1 MTDDD
6 DDIPEC
12 DLGPWR
18 DPSGDGEDDEPEDPS
33 ANDGSRRF
41 VGVSFSALV
50 NRWLAMPDH
59 YDLRGF
65 LASRGIKTISID
77 QPPESAAT
85 PTTAPTPTK
94 ETP

>member
-6 DDIPEC
+6 DEIPEC

-18 DPSGDGEDDEPEDPS
+18 DLSGDGEDDEPDDPS
-33 ANDGSRRF
+33 SNDGSRRF
-41 VGVSFSALV
+41 VGVSLSALV

-59 YDLRGF
+59 YDLRGY
-65 LASRGIKTISID
+65 LASRGIKTISIEP
-77 QPPESAAT
+77 PPESDPT
-85 PTTAPTPTK
+85 PTTTPNPTK